1 MKMKPRI
8 PILSLI
14 TISLLLAVSI
24 ASALTHL
31 SNANAQTT
39 TILSAY
45 PSWFFNGKDS
55 GENMGS
61 AVSGV
66 GDVNGD
72 GKADVLVG
80 AQKHSL
86 TLYREGA
93 AFLFYSSGG
102 GLSSFPDWKMG
113 SGQQGS
119 LFGCATDYLGDVN
132 ADGYDDIVVGACEYN
147 LLDGS
152 TVTKSKVGAA
162 YIYYGGPNFAAKTS
176 SDWSLLGDQADA
188 KLGSAV
194 SGYINEHQ
202 SSAIKYADLLI
213 GTPFYNFE
221 EKTNNG
227 RVSLYLGS
235 VSGLANS
242 PDWEVFGENS
252 AALFGTSL
260 DNAGDVNGDG
270 YEDVIIGA
278 PRPTNVGYAYVYH
291 NSASGLSTSFSWRV
305 SDEKGGSSFGA
316 SVAGVGDVNNDGYD
330 DVLVGAPNKKVL
342 IDGLIQSAG
351 CVFLY
356 LGSSSGLGTTPSW
369 ENCSNQPGSM
379 FGASVAAAGDMNGD
393 GYADFLVGVPFY
405 SVNNEKQGAVYLF
418 FGSSGSIGVKS
429 DYFESTFGNKADTE
443 FGSSVSSAGDVN
455 NDGLLDVI
463 VGAPNYKA
471 SGIRVGRVMTYY
483 AGIAGIP
490 DEDFFQVFIPIVQK

>member
-1 MKMKPRI
+1 MKTKTRI

-14 TISLLLAVSI
+14 TISLLVVSI
-24 ASALTHL
+24 SVTLSHL
-31 SNANAQTT
+31 SSVNAESA
-39 TILSAY
+39 TILSTY

-80 AQKHSL
+80 AQKHTL

-113 SGQQGS
+113 SGQQGAM
-119 LFGCATDYLGDVN
+119 FGCATDYLGDVN
-132 ADGYDDIVVGACEYN
+132 SDGYDDVVIGACEYN

-152 TVTKSKVGAA
+152 TVAISKVGAA
-162 YIYYGGPNFAAKTS
+162 YVYYGGQNFNAKTS
-176 SDWSLLGDQADA
+176 ADWSLLGDQADA

-194 SGYINEHQ
+194 SGYINDHQ
-202 SSAIKYADLLI
+202 SAGVKYADLLV
-213 GTPFYNFE
+213 GTPFYNSE

-235 VSGLANS
+235 ASGLATAS
-242 PDWEVFGENS
+242 VWEVFGENS
-252 AALFGTSL
+252 AALFGSAV

-270 YEDVIIGA
+270 YDDVIIGA
-278 PRPTNVGYAYVYH
+278 PRPTNIGYAYVYQ
-291 NSASGLSTSFSWRV
+291 NSDSGLTSSFSWRG

-316 SVAGVGDVNNDGYD
+316 TVAGVGDVNNDGYD

-342 IDGLIQSAG
+342 IDGTYQSTG

-356 LGSSSGLGTTPSW
+356 LGSSSGLVTTPSW
-369 ENCSNQPGSM
+369 EKCSNQPGSM

-405 SVNNEKQGAVYLF
+405 SVSNEKQGAVYLF
-418 FGSSGSIGVKS
+418 FGSSGSIGVKG
-429 DYFESTFGNKADTE
+429 DYYESTYGNKADTE
-443 FGSSVSSAGDVN
+443 FGTSVSSAGDVN

-471 SGIRVGRVMTYY
+471 SGFRVGRAMTYY
-483 AGIAGIP
+483 AGIPGIP
-490 DEDFFQVFIPIVQK
+490 DVEIFTVFLPNILK

>member
-1 MKMKPRI
+1 
-8 PILSLI
+8 
-14 TISLLLAVSI
+14 
-24 ASALTHL
+24 
-31 SNANAQTT
+31 
-39 TILSAY
+39 
-45 PSWFFNGKDS
+45 
-55 GENMGS
+55 
-61 AVSGV
+61 
-66 GDVNGD
+66 
-72 GKADVLVG
+72 
-80 AQKHSL
+80 
-86 TLYREGA
+86 
-93 AFLFYSSGG
+93 
-102 GLSSFPDWKMG
+102 
-113 SGQQGS
+113 
-119 LFGCATDYLGDVN
+119 
-132 ADGYDDIVVGACEYN
+132 
-147 LLDGS
+147 
-152 TVTKSKVGAA
+152 
-162 YIYYGGPNFAAKTS
+162 
-176 SDWSLLGDQADA
+176 
-188 KLGSAV
+188 
-194 SGYINEHQ
+194 
-202 SSAIKYADLLI
+202 
-213 GTPFYNFE
+213 
-221 EKTNNG
+221 
-227 RVSLYLGS
+227 
-235 VSGLANS
+235 
-242 PDWEVFGENS
+242 
-252 AALFGTSL
+252 
-260 DNAGDVNGDG
+260 
-270 YEDVIIGA
+270 
-278 PRPTNVGYAYVYH
+278 
-291 NSASGLSTSFSWRV
+291 V

>member
-1 MKMKPRI
+1 
-8 PILSLI
+8 
-14 TISLLLAVSI
+14 
-24 ASALTHL
+24 L
-31 SNANAQTT
+31 SNVNAQTT

-72 GKADVLVG
+72 GKPDVLVG
-80 AQKHSL
+80 AQKHTL

-93 AFLFYSSGG
+93 AFLFYSSGA

-113 SGQQGS
+113 SGQQGAM
-119 LFGCATDYLGDVN
+119 FGCATNYLGDVN

-162 YIYYGGPNFAAKTS
+162 YVYYGDQNFAAKTS

-202 SSAIKYADLLI
+202 SSGIQYADLLI

-235 VSGLANS
+235 ASGLGTS
-242 PDWEVFGENS
+242 PVWEVFGENS
-252 AALFGTSL
+252 AALFGSAI

-270 YEDVIIGA
+270 YDDVIIGA
-278 PRPTNVGYAYVYH
+278 PRPTNVGYAYVFH
-291 NSASGLSTSFSWRV
+291 NSASGLTNSFSWRG
-305 SDEKGGSSFGA
+305 SDEKGGSSFGTA
-316 SVAGVGDVNNDGYD
+316 VAGVGDVNNDGYD
-330 DVLVGAPNKKVL
+330 DVLVGASTKKVL
-342 IDGLIQSAG
+342 IDGVYQSAG

-356 LGSSSGLGTTPSW
+356 PGSPSGLATTHSW
-369 ENCSNQPGSM
+369 EKCSNQPGSM
-379 FGASVAAAGDMNGD
+379 FGASVAAGGDMNGD
-393 GYADFLVGVPFY
+393 GYADFLVGEPFY
-405 SVNNEKQGAVYLF
+405 SVSNEKQGAVYLF
-418 FGSSGSIGVKS
+418 FGSSGSIGVKG
-429 DYFESTFGNKADTE
+429 DYYESTFGNKADTE
-443 FGSSVSSAGDVN
+443 FGTSVSSAGDVN

-463 VGAPNYKA
+463 VGAPNYKT
-471 SGIRVGRVMTYY
+471 SDSRVGRTMTYY
-483 AGIAGIP
+483 AGISGIP
-490 DEDFFQVFIPIVQK
+490 DIDIFTVFLPNVLK

>member
-1 MKMKPRI
+1 MKIKTKI

-14 TISLLLAVSI
+14 TISLLVVSMAVALPHWSI
-24 ASALTHL
+24 V
-31 SNANAQTT
+31 NAETT
-39 TILSAY
+39 TILSTY

-61 AVSGV
+61 TVSGV

-80 AQKHSL
+80 AQKHTL

-113 SGQQGS
+113 SGQQGAM
-119 LFGCATDYLGDVN
+119 FGCATDYLGDVN
-132 ADGYDDIVVGACEYN
+132 ADGYDDIVIGACEYN

-162 YIYYGGPNFAAKTS
+162 YVYYGGQNFTAKTS
-176 SDWSLLGDQADA
+176 ADWSLLGDQADA

-202 SSAIKYADLLI
+202 SAVVKYADLLV
-213 GTPFYNFE
+213 GTPFYNNE

-235 VSGLANS
+235 ASGLATEFV
-242 PDWEVFGENS
+242 WEVFGENS
-252 AALFGTSL
+252 AALFGSAV

-270 YEDVIIGA
+270 YDDVIIGA
-278 PRPTNVGYAYVYH
+278 PRPANIGYAYVYH
-291 NSASGLSTSFSWRV
+291 NSDSGLSSSFSWRG

-316 SVAGVGDVNNDGYD
+316 TVAGAGDVNNDGYD

-342 IDGLIQSAG
+342 IDGTFQSAG

-356 LGSSSGLGTTPSW
+356 LGSSSGLVTTPSW
-369 ENCSNQPGSM
+369 EKCSNQPGSM

-405 SVNNEKQGAVYLF
+405 SVSNEKQGAIYLF
-418 FGSSGSIGVKS
+418 FGSSGSIGVKG
-429 DYFESTFGNKADTE
+429 DYFESTYGNKADTE
-443 FGSSVSSAGDVN
+443 FGTSVSSAGDVN

-471 SGIRVGRVMTYY
+471 SGFRVGRAMTYY
-483 AGIAGIP
+483 AGIPGIP
-490 DEDFFQVFIPIVQK
+490 DVEIFSIFLPNILK